1 MAAASA
7 AMAVLESEP
16 HRVERLRE
24 NVAFF
29 ISELAKRGISAASE
43 SAIVPVVVGD
53 ERRALAASEE
63 LERRGFLVP
72 AIRYPTVALGSA
84 RLRFAIMSAH
94 TRDQLSAAADA
105 LASFHTA
112 H

>member
-7 AMAVLESEP
+7 AISALAAEP
-16 HRVERLRE
+16 QRVGRLRE
-24 NVAFF
+24 NVSFF
-29 ISELAKRGISAASE
+29 ISELAKRGVCAASE

-72 AIRYPTVALGSA
+72 AIRYPTVARGSA
-84 RLRFAIMSAH
+84 RLRFAVMSAH
-94 TRDQLSAAADA
+94 TRDQLSAAAEA
-105 LASFHTA
+105 LVTA
-112 H
+112 VKK